1 MSDKPDTSGDD
12 APPATPSEA
21 DDSNTADADR
31 GSGVEPEGAN
41 AEGQPDSD
49 DGSGGEV
56 VSAEVQRCRTVALLC
71 YVISIVSIVPIITR
85 DNEYTLY
92 HAKQGLLLF
101 IAIVAG
107 PVVFTVLMITLSAV
121 GLGTL
126 VTLISWAYWIA
137 VIVLV
142 VIGAMNAWKGLRSPL
157 PVIGPFAEKL
167 FRGIT
172 KV

>member
-49 DGSGGEV
+49 DGSGGEA
-56 VSAEVQRCRTVALLC
+56 VSAEVQRARTVALLC
-71 YVISIVSIVPIITR
+71 YVISIVSILPIITR

-92 HAKQGLLLF
+92 HAKQGLFLF
-101 IAIVAG
+101 ILLLAG
-107 PVVFTVLMITLSAV
+107 SFLFPVLATALSVV
-121 GLGTL
+121 GLGFV
-126 VTLISWAYWIA
+126 VTLISPAYWIA
-137 VIVLV
+137 LIVLV

>member
-1 MSDKPDTSGDD
+1 MSEKPNTSGD
-12 APPATPSEA
+12 APPAPPSET
-21 DDSNTADADR
+21 DDSSTADADR
-31 GSGVEPEGAN
+31 ASETAPEDAD
-41 AEGQPDSD
+41 AEGQPASD
-49 DGSGGEV
+49 DGSAGEA

-92 HAKQGLLLF
+92 HAKQGLFLF
-101 IAIVAG
+101 ILLLAG
-107 PVVFTVLMITLSAV
+107 SFLFPVLATALSVV
-121 GLGTL
+121 GLGFV
-126 VTLISWAYWIA
+126 VTLISPAYWIA
-137 VIVLV
+137 LIVLV

-157 PVIGPFAEKL
+157 PVIGTFAEKL